1 MIPKETMTLLAEVLD
16 ERAKQIAMGF
26 TPEHDDAAQRG
37 ELAQAAA
44 AQILAAITHHAV
56 ELAQLP
62 PPGFPGSAAVP
73 WPDENEYA
81 EKVPLRPVRRGY
93 IVAITMLLAE
103 VERLDRLR
111 EAGGLEY
118 CGGCGA
124 LVWKD
129 EAVVDIEGVVLC
141 PVCAE
146 EDGREIAYAHEPNSV
161 ARFLRERCDRN
172 PEASETAA
180 DLYAAYRDWYDGQPE
195 ASEKRV
201 RTKMAFGLTLSELP
215 WIVRVQAFGSAH
227 FAGLRL
233 RREG

>member
-1 MIPKETMTLLAEVLD
+1 MIPKATMTLLAEVLD
-16 ERAKQIAMGF
+16 ERAKQIAKGY
-26 TPEHDDAAQRG
+26 TPEHDDAHQRG

-44 AQILAAITHHAV
+44 WKIMMAI
-56 ELAQLP
+56 ELHGAELSVTP
-62 PPGFPGSAAVP
+62 PRGFPGSAAVP
-73 WPDENEYA
+73 WPWPDDEGR
-81 EKVPLRPVRRGY
+81 VPVPPVRRGY

-111 EAGGLEY
+111 EAGELEY

-129 EAVVDIEGVVLC
+129 DAVVDVEGVVLC
-141 PVCAE
+141 PLCAE
-146 EDGREIAYAHEPNSV
+146 ENGREIAYAHEPNSV

-180 DLYAAYRDWYDGQPE
+180 DLYAAYRDWYDGQHE
-195 ASEKRV
+195 ASEKHV
-201 RTKMAFGLTLSELP
+201 RTQMAFGLTLRELP
-215 WIVRVQAFGSAH
+215 WITGVRAFGSMH
-227 FAGLRL
+227 WKGLSL

>member
-1 MIPKETMTLLAEVLD
+1 MIPKATMTLLAEVLD

-111 EAGGLEY
+111 EAGDLEY

-146 EDGREIAYAHEPNSV
+146 ENGREIAYAHEPNSV
-161 ARFLRERCDRN
+161 DRFLRERCDRN
-172 PEASETAA
+172 PGASETAS
-180 DLYAAYRDWYDGQPE
+180 DLYTAFRAFCVEQDGDD
-195 ASEKRV
+195 EKALQTI
-201 RTKMAFGLTLSELP
+201 RTFSLQLQAMP
-215 WIVRVQAFGSAH
+215 WITKIQAFGAYH
-227 FAGLRL
+227 YKGLCL